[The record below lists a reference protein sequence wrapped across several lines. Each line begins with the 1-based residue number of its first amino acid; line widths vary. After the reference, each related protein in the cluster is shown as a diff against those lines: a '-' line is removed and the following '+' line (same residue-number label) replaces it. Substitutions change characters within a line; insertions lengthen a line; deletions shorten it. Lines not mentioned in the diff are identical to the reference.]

1 MWRGLSSLPFWR
13 RSSRVP
19 PVTTSVLHKQIAS
32 GDTGPLYALVGGDDQ
47 EKSAVAAEFAEMV
60 DEGLRAFN
68 VERMYGGDMKVS
80 DLADAA
86 NTLPMMVPRRVVI
99 VLEAERLF
107 IPKRESK
114 AADEELQ
121 RLEKFLQAP
130 PESTTIVFVCGAL
143 DMRRRVVKQL
153 VSQAQI
159 VNCGVIENEAD
170 AESWV
175 KVRAARDGITLDPAT
190 PRALVARTG
199 LDVVRLRAGLERVSL
214 YAMGQPAIT
223 PEDVRRAVSAG
234 PEAHTDFGIAN
245 AIQRNDVREALRE
258 VGRSLEAGMVPFF
271 ILGQLRLA
279 AQRLP
284 RRRIKSAVEAVFR
297 TDIALKSSGGDP
309 RILIERL
316 VVEMCEE
323 QAATKKPARRV

>member
-1 MWRGLSSLPFWR
+1 
-13 RSSRVP
+13 VP
-19 PVTTSVLHKQIAS
+19 PVATSVLRKQIAS
-32 GDTGPLYALVGGDDQ
+32 STTGPLYALVGGDDM

-68 VERMYGGDMKVS
+68 VERMYGGEIGVS

-86 NTLPMMVPRRVVI
+86 NTLPMMAPRRVVI
-99 VLEAERLF
+99 VLEAEKLF

-114 AADEELQ
+114 AAEEEQQ

-159 VNCGVIENEAD
+159 VKCGVIENEAD

-214 YAMGQPAIT
+214 YAMGQPAVT
-223 PEDVRRAVSAG
+223 PEDVRLAVSAG

-323 QAATKKPARRV
+323 QAGTKKPARRG

>member
-1 MWRGLSSLPFWR
+1 MPA
-13 RSSRVP
+13 VA
-19 PVTTSVLHKQIAS
+19 TAVLRKQIAS
-32 GDTGPLYALVGGDDQ
+32 GETEPLYALVGGDDM

-68 VERMYGGDMKVS
+68 VERMYGGEMKVS
-80 DLADAA
+80 DLVDAA

-99 VLEAERLF
+99 VLEAEKLF

-121 RLEKFLQAP
+121 RLEEFLQTP
-130 PESTTIVFVCGAL
+130 PETTTIVFVCGAL
-143 DMRRRVVKQL
+143 DMRRRVVKRL
-153 VSQAQI
+153 VSQAQV

-170 AESWV
+170 AERWV

-199 LDVVRLRAGLERVSL
+199 LDIVRLRAGLERVSL
-214 YAMGQPAIT
+214 YTMGQPAIT
-223 PEDVRRAVSAG
+223 PEDVRQAVTAG
-234 PEAHTDFGIAN
+234 PEAYTDFGIAN

-258 VGRSLEAGMVPFF
+258 VSRSLEAGMTAFF

-279 AQRLP
+279 AQRLRASRVKP
-284 RRRIKSAVEAVFR
+284 AVDAVFR

-323 QAATKKPARRV
+323 KKPVRRV

>member
-1 MWRGLSSLPFWR
+1 
-13 RSSRVP
+13 VP
-19 PVTTSVLHKQIAS
+19 TVATSVLRKQITS
-32 GDTGPLYALVGGDDQ
+32 GETAPLYALVGGDDM
-47 EKSAVAAEFAEMV
+47 EKSAVAAEFGEMV

-68 VERMYGGDMKVS
+68 VERMYGGEMKVS
-80 DLADAA
+80 DLVDAA

-99 VLEAERLF
+99 VLEAEKLF

-121 RLEKFLQAP
+121 RLEEFLQAP
-130 PESTTIVFVCGAL
+130 PETTTIVFVCGAL
-143 DMRRRVVKQL
+143 DMRRRVVKRL
-153 VSQAQI
+153 VSQAQV

-199 LDVVRLRAGLERVSL
+199 LDIVRLRAGLERVSL

-223 PEDVRRAVSAG
+223 PEDVRQAVSAG
-234 PEAHTDFGIAN
+234 PEAYTDFGIAN

-258 VGRSLEAGMVPFF
+258 VSRSLEAGMTAFF

-279 AQRLP
+279 AQRLRAP
-284 RRRIKSAVEAVFR
+284 RVKPAVDAVFR
-297 TDIALKSSGGDP
+297 TDNALKSSGGDP

-323 QAATKKPARRV
+323 QKRSARRA